1 MTVKE
6 YLMQARALKGSVD
19 AKKELLKAV
28 EESLSAT
35 QNKTLIRHLKYERS
49 KLEQSLNYQMQKIAT
64 IKKIIEKIEDPAL
77 RAILEYKYL
86 CCISMQDIASKL
98 NYSRRHIIR
107 MHSKALEEAEKFYKS
122 A

>member
-28 EESLSAT
+28 EESISAT
-35 QNKTLIRHLKYERS
+35 QNKTLIRNLKYERF

-64 IKKIIEKIEDPAL
+64 ITKIIEKIEDPAL

-86 CCISMQDIASKL
+86 CCISMQAIASKL